1 MKFSLRSNK
10 LGFDYIQTT
19 YNKPDNALDQ
29 TLNAEH
35 FFTKYARVSDWI
47 GLLIQVTPT
56 LFLKK
61 FSTNLILFIFQTL
74 MLL

>member
-35 FFTKYARVSDWI
+35 FFTKYARVSD
-47 GLLIQVTPT
+47 
-56 LFLKK
+56 
-61 FSTNLILFIFQTL
+61 
-74 MLL
+74 